1 MLKEA
6 SSFGDTAKSFM
17 KLQNPSQG
25 PQIVK
30 SKIALG

>member
-6 SSFGDTAKSFM
+6 QSFGDAAKNFM
-17 KLQNPSQG
+17 KLQNPPHR